1 METTWRC
8 DGSQDTRA
16 LRAQLPAS
24 LVYCTLIL
32 SAVLY
37 KLKTL
42 SVEVMSVH
50 VWLSVKA

>member
-8 DGSQDTRA
+8 DGSQDART
-16 LRAQLPAS
+16 LRAHIPAS

-32 SAVLY
+32 SGALC

-42 SVEVMSVH
+42 SVEVMSIF
-50 VWLSVKA
+50 VWHSVKA